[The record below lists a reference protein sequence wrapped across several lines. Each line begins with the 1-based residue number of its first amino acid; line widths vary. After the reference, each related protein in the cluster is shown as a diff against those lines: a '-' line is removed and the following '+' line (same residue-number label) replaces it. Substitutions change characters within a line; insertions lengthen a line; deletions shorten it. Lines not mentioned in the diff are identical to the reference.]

1 MSEDK
6 TKKSG
11 QKFEDLIESFSSG
24 VLIAYDDQAMYIN
37 TTLTKL
43 TGYSKNELLTPP
55 FSQFFHP
62 EDREKARRIHR
73 ARINGEDAPGVYD
86 CRLNHKDG
94 HFIWTRLRAFPI
106 EWKSGSAFFYWF
118 CNITDKVQFEK
129 RQMNTQQHM
138 ASIFEMLPD
147 PTFVVDMDGAIIAWN
162 RAMARLTGLPPEDV
176 SGKTSR
182 DFIIPNRGK
191 TPPALLDYFLISNDE
206 ARAEFEKYYPDIIK
220 IEDSIFVERQ
230 ISVGGEQRWY
240 HMKANPLYDA
250 DRKRLGVIESIRD
263 ITDRKQVEEAL
274 RESEERYR
282 TVIEHSNDGIAVLQD
297 DTHIYVNRR
306 FCEIFGYDSPA
317 GVIGQTNEATVHP
330 DDLGMVREHR
340 LKRIQGMDVPYN
352 YEFRGLRKDGT
363 VVDLEVSS
371 TPTRYKG
378 DLFVLALFRDITE
391 RKQAF
396 YELQKHRKQLSEAN
410 TALTNH
416 CEESQ

>member
-129 RQMNTQQHM
+129 RQMNTQ
-138 ASIFEMLPD
+138 
-147 PTFVVDMDGAIIAWN
+147 
-162 RAMARLTGLPPEDV
+162 
-176 SGKTSR
+176 
-182 DFIIPNRGK
+182 
-191 TPPALLDYFLISNDE
+191 
-206 ARAEFEKYYPDIIK
+206 
-220 IEDSIFVERQ
+220 
-230 ISVGGEQRWY
+230 
-240 HMKANPLYDA
+240 
-250 DRKRLGVIESIRD
+250 
-263 ITDRKQVEEAL
+263 
-274 RESEERYR
+274 
-282 TVIEHSNDGIAVLQD
+282 
-297 DTHIYVNRR
+297 
-306 FCEIFGYDSPA
+306 
-317 GVIGQTNEATVHP
+317 
-330 DDLGMVREHR
+330 
-340 LKRIQGMDVPYN
+340 
-352 YEFRGLRKDGT
+352 
-363 VVDLEVSS
+363 
-371 TPTRYKG
+371 
-378 DLFVLALFRDITE
+378 
-391 RKQAF
+391 
-396 YELQKHRKQLSEAN
+396 
-410 TALTNH
+410 
-416 CEESQ
+416 